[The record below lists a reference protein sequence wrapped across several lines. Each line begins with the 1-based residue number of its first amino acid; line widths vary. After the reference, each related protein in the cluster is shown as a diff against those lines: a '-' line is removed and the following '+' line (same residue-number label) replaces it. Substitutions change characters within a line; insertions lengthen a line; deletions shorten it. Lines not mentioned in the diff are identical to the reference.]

1 MLQNLVGHPF
11 IFFTPSLIV
20 IQRRNAAATVDQRRT
35 IQNLTILGDVMV
47 PFRLETRRVVVTI
60 LLLNANLRVSLMKL
74 VIGVLIALNVC
85 QSQSLCL
92 ISGRVQDSYLL
103 TLRSMQQIKEMH
115 GQSEANLSLMGQV
128 KMCIANL
135 VQLEEGAIWAL
146 RGNH

>member
-1 MLQNLVGHPF
+1 
-11 IFFTPSLIV
+11 
-20 IQRRNAAATVDQRRT
+20 
-35 IQNLTILGDVMV
+35 LTILGDVKV
-47 PFRLETRRVVVTI
+47 PFRLETLRVVVTI
-60 LLLNANLRVSLMKL
+60 LLLNASLRVSLMKL

-115 GQSEANLSLMGQV
+115 GQLEANSSLMVQV

-135 VQLEEGAIWAL
+135 VQLEEGAIWAP